1 MKRFLLVIV
10 STVFC
15 LAYGSVFAQDRSI
28 SGTVTSAEDG
38 TGIPGVNIIVKGTA
52 TGTVTDSDGKYTL
65 SVPASGGSLIFSF
78 IGYSSQEVPIDGKNT
93 FDIQM
98 QLDAKQLGEVVV
110 TAQGIETSTKSLGY
124 SVQKLN
130 NEQLVQGRTASVLS
144 SLQGKL
150 AGVQVSGGSGA
161 PGSSTKVII
170 RGFTSLTGGNNPLY
184 VVDGV
189 PVDNSFTGST
199 GLSSAVD
206 YGSRINDINPE
217 DIESLTVL
225 KGAAATTLYG
235 SRAASGVVIITTKKG
250 KDAALLGKKAEVT
263 FASSLMMEDPLK
275 LPTFQ
280 NKFGQGFFGSTRDFL
295 NENTSWGSRFDG
307 EVRQWGRA
315 IDNQQRIKPF
325 VALPDNVKDFF
336 ETGKTYTN
344 SVSLQGGNA
353 VSNYY
358 VSYANVNA
366 DGIMPTDADSYKRNT
381 LSVRGATTLTNKIS
395 SSASLNYARTESSFV
410 PSGQGGSVWNQIL
423 QTPRDISLLELED
436 LDNKFNNLEGYYSE
450 FTINPWNALKNYGSN
465 AVIDRLYGNVEV
477 GYKAAD
483 WLNFTARIGSDFATT
498 EQLDY
503 QPKQVITG
511 VNSGRS
517 NPGNFAITN
526 IYNRQFNADFLGNF
540 SKDLSQAINLS
551 GLVGLNIN
559 ERQTKNLTTQ
569 INDLVIPGYYNIGN
583 SANSPTATTFPTS
596 NRRLVG
602 VFAQANLSYKDYLF
616 LSLSGRN
623 DWSSTLP
630 EGNRGFFYPGVNLG
644 FDVTTALGVESS
656 TISYAKLRA
665 SWAQAGKDAPPY
677 QIVSTFNQ
685 AGITDG
691 FTFLN
696 APFAQSIPAYEVSGQ
711 IGNANLQPEI
721 STEVE
726 LGADLRFLNNRLGL
740 DATIYQRDVKDNI
753 LPVPVAASSGYGAQ
767 VLNIAKLRNKGIEL
781 LLTATPVMINSFK
794 WDVSVNWSKN
804 VSEVLDLGGP
814 SQITLGGIGGNSLI
828 ARVGGP
834 MFEIEG
840 NLPLRDAQGRIVVNA
855 AGQPLA
861 NPNQQVVGSTQYRF
875 VGGLTNRFSYK
886 GISLSSTFDIRNG
899 GVLYSRTANLGYF
912 SGTAPA
918 TTYNDRNP
926 FIVPNSGLQVVDANG
941 DAVLDE
947 DGFPVTVENTTAIY
961 NTNGAHQ
968 TYWQTGGTR
977 MDKAFLVSKS
987 YVKLRELVLAY
998 SIPKALLERTP
1009 FGNIDISLIG
1019 RNLFVWVP
1027 KENVFIDPEQTT
1039 FGNDLASEWG
1049 EFGAS
1054 PTTRSYGFNIRITL

>member
-1 MKRFLLVIV
+1 MRKSLLLTFL
-10 STVFC
+10 C
-15 LAYGSVFAQDRSI
+15 LLAAFEAI
-28 SGTVTSAEDG
+28 SQTRTITGRVTDQE
-38 TGIPGVNIIVKGTA
+38 TKEPLPGVNVTLKGST
-52 TGTVTDSDGKYTL
+52 TGTITDSEGVY
-65 SVPASGGSLIFSF
+65 SLAIEAEAGTFVFSF
-78 IGYSSQEVPIDGKNT
+78 IGFITQEVPLTSSNAIDIALPT
-93 FDIQM
+93 
-98 QLDAKQLGEVVV
+98 DAKQLSEVVV
-110 TAQGIETSTKSLGY
+110 TAVGIQRDTRSLGY
-124 SVQKLN
+124 AVQKL
-130 NEQLVQGRTASVLS
+130 QTQDLVQGRTSSVLS

-161 PGSSTKVII
+161 PGSSTKVIV
-170 RGFTSLTGGNNPLY
+170 RGFTSLAGGNNPLY

-189 PVDNSFTGST
+189 PVDNTFTGT
-199 GLSSAVD
+199 IGLNSAVD
-206 YGSRINDINPE
+206 YGSRINDISPE

-235 SRAASGVVIITTKKG
+235 SRAAAGVVIITTKKG

-263 FASSLMMEDPLK
+263 FASSLIMENPLK
-275 LPTFQ
+275 LPTYQ

-307 EVRQWGRA
+307 QVRQWGREV
-315 IDNQQRIKPF
+315 DNQQRIKPF
-325 VALPDNVKDFF
+325 VGLPDNVKDFF

-358 VSYANVNA
+358 VSYSNVNA
-366 DGIMPTDADSYKRNT
+366 DGIMPTDVDSYKRNT
-381 LSVRGATTLTNKIS
+381 LSVRGATTLSNKIS
-395 SSASLNYARTESSFV
+395 SSASLNYARTQSSFV
-410 PSGQGGSVWNQIL
+410 PTGQGGSVWNQIL

-436 LDNKFNNLEGYYSE
+436 LDDKFNDLEGYYSE
-450 FTINPWNALKNYGSN
+450 FTINPWNALKNYGSK

-477 GYKAAD
+477 GYKATD
-483 WLNFTARIGSDFATT
+483 WLNFLARLGSDFATT
-498 EQLDY
+498 EQLDW
-503 QPKQVITG
+503 QPKQVIIG
-511 VNSGRS
+511 DNDAQS
-517 NPGNFAITN
+517 NPGNFSITN
-526 IYNRQFNADFLGNF
+526 LYNRQFNVDFLANF
-540 SKDLSQAINLS
+540 NKDLSESINLS

-559 ERQTKNLTTQ
+559 ERQIRNVVTQ
-569 INDLVIPGYYNIGN
+569 INDLVIPEYYNIGN
-583 SANSPTATTFPTS
+583 SANSPTSATFYQ

-602 VFAQANLSYKDYLF
+602 VFAQANLSYKDFLF
-616 LSLSGRN
+616 LSVSGRN

-644 FDVTTALGVESS
+644 LDVTTALGVESS
-656 TISYAKLRA
+656 TISYAKVRA
-665 SWAQAGKDAPPY
+665 SWAQAGKDANPY
-677 QIVSTFNQ
+677 QIVSIFNQ

-691 FTFLN
+691 FTNLN
-696 APFAQSIPAYEVSGQ
+696 APYAQSIPAYEVNGQ

-721 STEVE
+721 STEIE
-726 LGADLRFLNNRLGL
+726 FGADLRFLNNRIGL
-740 DATIYQRDVKDNI
+740 DATVYQRDVNDNI
-753 LPVPVAASSGYGAQ
+753 LPVPVAASSGYNAQ
-767 VLNIAKLRNKGIEL
+767 VLNIAKLRNRGIEL
-781 LLTATPVMINSFK
+781 LLTATPVLINSFK

-804 VSEVLDLGGP
+804 VSEVIDLGGP
-814 SQITLGGIGGNSLI
+814 SQINLGGIGGNALI

-840 NLPLRDAQGRIVVNA
+840 NVPVRDAQGRVVVNA

-861 NPNQQVVGSTQYRF
+861 NPNKQVIGNTQYRF
-875 VGGLTNRFSYK
+875 IGGITNRFSYK
-886 GISLSSTFDIRNG
+886 GVSLSTTFDVRNG
-899 GVLYSRTANLGYF
+899 GVLYSRTASIGYF
-912 SGTAPA
+912 SGTTPA

-941 DAVLDE
+941 DAVMDE
-947 DGFPVTVENTTAIY
+947 NGFPVTVENTTALY
-961 NTNGAHQ
+961 NTDGSHQ
-968 TYWQTGGTR
+968 TYWQNGGTR
-977 MDKAFLVSKS
+977 MDKAFLISKS

-998 SIPKALLERTP
+998 SIPKALLQRTP

-1019 RNLFVWVP
+1019 RNLFLWVP